1 MSELASYSIQAIFFA
16 LIAVVVVSHSKKTD
30 LYQFA
35 LISIWL
41 VGVMAIYFRYREGQ
55 VLFYSNDQQFHE
67 NIVELYIPLE
77 GIRLSNVIDLRYL
90 LTVPIYLISLIGFNP
105 MLIIKFFQLIALL
118 HIYQLTRQFIAA
130 QLICIRFWHLP
141 LIAGPILVF
150 MSLLSLRDV
159 LLAYF
164 ALVFVASNSY
174 KYKILGLSC
183 VFLLRPHLAV
193 ALVFAFGLTHIYI
206 FWKPK
211 YQLIAISTFTLVS
224 YVAGTITYWIGAV
237 IQKGV
242 NFDTP
247 RTVFTQFKFSQMAAN
262 FFGLQFL
269 ALDNPDY
276 GIVSSSTLI
285 LLLARLVFF
294 DTVLIPILF
303 LIAIFRHPEFL
314 TKQKILVLQAFMFF
328 YGVVSQTSFNSTR
341 QNIPFLACMG
351 MLAVAD
357 IEFFRKAKAAVGT
370 KLLMATR

>member
-1 MSELASYSIQAIFFA
+1 MNVSTLIF
-16 LIAVVVVSHSKKTD
+16 LGLAVVWAIVLLPEVLRKLSVGRRSDSIRSFNHQLSVLHRSGNRRGADLPGMPRPVSLNSSSART
-30 LYQFA
+30 
-35 LISIWL
+35 S
-41 VGVMAIYFRYREGQ
+41 
-55 VLFYSNDQQFHE
+55 SNAR
-67 NIVELYIPLE
+67 NSS
-77 GIRLSNVIDLRYL
+77 SNVIDLRYL

-118 HIYQLTRQFIAA
+118 HIYKLTRQFIAA

-224 YVAGTITYWIGAV
+224 YVAGTITYWI
-237 IQKGV
+237 
-242 NFDTP
+242 
-247 RTVFTQFKFSQMAAN
+247 
-262 FFGLQFL
+262 
-269 ALDNPDY
+269 
-276 GIVSSSTLI
+276 
-285 LLLARLVFF
+285 
-294 DTVLIPILF
+294 
-303 LIAIFRHPEFL
+303 
-314 TKQKILVLQAFMFF
+314 
-328 YGVVSQTSFNSTR
+328 
-341 QNIPFLACMG
+341 
-351 MLAVAD
+351 
-357 IEFFRKAKAAVGT
+357 
-370 KLLMATR
+370 